1 LRVDARSAEEVERL
15 NGLWKQA
22 IPEVER
28 KGGVGAAE
36 ASNEMVFEGADGAF
50 SGITTMNMG
59 RCELEI
65 DGVVGHEALESG
77 RCFVV
82 EALEERS

>member
-1 LRVDARSAEEVERL
+1 MD
-15 NGLWKQA
+15 GLGKQA

-50 SGITTMNMG
+50 GGITTMNMG
-59 RCELEI
+59 RRELEVN
-65 DGVVGHEALESG
+65 GVVGHEALESG
-77 RCFVV
+77 RGFVV
-82 EALEERS
+82 EALEEWS